1 MNSQNQAQHLQ
12 NKIKELEQTIKD
24 LENRIGN
31 ASILLAD
38 YDGYYDPQTKTGN
51 ARELASLIDDA
62 YIILQNSHWSKRSFD
77 PLPEE
82 HHDIDD

>member
-1 MNSQNQAQHLQ
+1 MNLQ
-12 NKIKELEQTIKD
+12 EKVQQLETTIKD
-24 LENRIGN
+24 LEKRIGN

-62 YIILQNSHWSKRSFD
+62 FIILQNKKFNFM
-77 PLPEE
+77 
-82 HHDIDD
+82 

>member
-1 MNSQNQAQHLQ
+1 MDLQ
-12 NKIKELEQTIKD
+12 EKVQQLETIIKD

-51 ARELASLIDDA
+51 ARELAGLIDDA
-62 YIILQNSHWSKRSFD
+62 FIILQNKHWTKTSLE

>member
-1 MNSQNQAQHLQ
+1 MDLQ
-12 NKIKELEQTIKD
+12 EKVQQLETIIKD

-62 YIILQNSHWSKRSFD
+62 FIILQNKHWTKTSLE

>member
-1 MNSQNQAQHLQ
+1 MNLQ
-12 NKIKELEQTIKD
+12 EKVQQLETTIKD

-62 YIILQNSHWSKRSFD
+62 FIILQNSHWTKKRIE

>member
-1 MNSQNQAQHLQ
+1 MNLQ
-12 NKIKELEQTIKD
+12 EKVQQLETTIKD
-24 LENRIGN
+24 LEKRIGN

-62 YIILQNSHWSKRSFD
+62 FIILQNSHWTKKRIE

>member
-1 MNSQNQAQHLQ
+1 MNLQ
-12 NKIKELEQTIKD
+12 EKVQQLEKTIKD
-24 LENRIGN
+24 LEARIGD

-38 YDGYYDPQTKTGN
+38 YDGYYDPQTKTGD
-51 ARELASLIDDA
+51 ARELARLIDDA
-62 YIILQNSHWSKRSFD
+62 YIILQGNHWLWRKNHE

>member
-1 MNSQNQAQHLQ
+1 MNLQ
-12 NKIKELEQTIKD
+12 EKVQQLETTIKD
-24 LENRIGN
+24 LEKRIGN

-62 YIILQNSHWSKRSFD
+62 FIILQNKHWTKTSLE

>member
-1 MNSQNQAQHLQ
+1 MNLQ
-12 NKIKELEQTIKD
+12 EKVQQLETTIKD

-62 YIILQNSHWSKRSFD
+62 FIILQSKHWAKRSLE

>member
-1 MNSQNQAQHLQ
+1 MNLQ
-12 NKIKELEQTIKD
+12 EKVQQLEQIIKD
-24 LENRIGN
+24 LETRIGD

-38 YDGYYDPQTKTGN
+38 YDGYYDPLTKTGN
-51 ARELASLIDDA
+51 VRELASLIDDA
-62 YIILQNSHWSKRSFD
+62 YIILQSKHWAKRRFD

>member
-1 MNSQNQAQHLQ
+1 MNLQ
-12 NKIKELEQTIKD
+12 EKVQELEKRIKELET
-24 LENRIGN
+24 RIGD

-38 YDGYYDPQTKTGN
+38 YDGYYNPLTKTGD
-51 ARELASLIDDA
+51 ARELAGVIDDA
-62 YIILQNSHWSKRSFD
+62 YIILQTDHWLEKRYQPIQRKFD